1 MLILKIVSSI
11 AISSGIVYCANRL
24 LQYEKTYIILLL
36 ITAATPISAL
46 IVDKAQFLDA
56 VSLQVR
62 TFLVLILFAFVPI
75 LFVLSIRNLFRKNK
89 IHWLISMVGI
99 VVSSLLPMVF
109 MVIFKI
115 AGSGM
120 IG

>member
-1 MLILKIVSSI
+1 MSSI
-11 AISSGIVYCANRL
+11 AISSGIVYFANRL
-24 LQYEKTYIILLL
+24 LQYKKTYIILLL

-89 IHWLISMVGI
+89 IHLLISMVGI